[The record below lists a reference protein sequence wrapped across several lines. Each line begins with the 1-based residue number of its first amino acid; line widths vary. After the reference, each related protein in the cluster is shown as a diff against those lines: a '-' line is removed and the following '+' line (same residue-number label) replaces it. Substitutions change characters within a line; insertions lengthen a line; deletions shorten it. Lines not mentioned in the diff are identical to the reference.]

1 MTLIYGDL
9 IGGSLF
15 TNVKAALYELYD
27 DYVNDDKS
35 VNESGSGN
43 NALTVTG
50 GGSQSTSVPDVQS
63 SGQSFLVLKARFK
76 Q

>member
-15 TNVKAALYELYD
+15 INVKTALYELYD
-27 DYVNDDKS
+27 DYMNDDKS
-35 VNESGSGN
+35 VNESSSGN

-50 GGSQSTSVPDVQS
+50 GGSQSTSVSDVQS
-63 SGQSFLVLKARFK
+63 NG
-76 Q
+76 